1 MKKDT
6 INTLF
11 ESLEGGFDI
20 HETPSGHQIRFLEK
34 LQVIEKPTSKVRNW
48 VYPLSIAAS
57 IAALVIFGFFFQS
70 EPATQA
76 NLASVSPKMEQT
88 ESFFVSTIN
97 DELLT
102 LKSFE
107 TSETETLIKDALTQ
121 ISILE
126 VEYEGLKTDL
136 VSSGNDKR
144 VIYAMINNFQ
154 NRIDLLQQVITT
166 IEQVKALKA
175 NRDETTI

>member
-6 INTLF
+6 MNTLF
-11 ESLEGGFDI
+11 ESLEGGFDV
-20 HETPSGHQIRFLEK
+20 HESPSGHQSRFLEK
-34 LQVIEKPTSKVRNW
+34 LQVIEKPKSKARNW
-48 VYPLSIAAS
+48 VYPLTIAAS
-57 IAALVIFGFFFQS
+57 IAALVVFGFFFQS
-70 EPATQA
+70 ETVTKAD
-76 NLASVSPKMEQT
+76 LASVSPEMEQT

-107 TSETETLIKDALTQ
+107 TPETAALVKDVLTQ

-126 VEYEGLKTDL
+126 TEYEDLKTDL

-166 IEQVKALKA
+166 IEEIKTLKA